1 MFSIT
6 LKQQAVPLAFLGLL
20 LLVAVVT
27 AVADQR
33 LKQERMTFS
42 IETYERLMHR
52 IDVAVSSISDTMIEE
67 GMAADF
73 EELMNRTPSS
83 DGPAAPGTP
92 DRNMPRVPLDMT
104 GIIWHPKVPLAVVNG
119 ALVGVG
125 DHVGDAEIIKVEK
138 LHVAIRYRDGVERV
152 LKLVDADER

>member
-1 MFSIT
+1 MSSIS
-6 LKQQAVPLAFLGLL
+6 LKQQAVPLAFLSLL

-73 EELMNRTPSS
+73 EELMNRSKIS
-83 DGPAAPGTP
+83 EGAAAPDAA
-92 DRNMPRVPLDMT
+92 DRNMTRVPLDMT

-138 LHVAIRYRDGVERV
+138 SHVAVRYRDGVERV